1 MEWKRTRPSYFYEGN
16 IFSKFLDTK
25 RANLNKNLIGRELW
39 NAVSKMSQTFGITLY
54 EIIKKGDVK
63 FEIFHSSCSTR
74 ILLKIG
80 TLSVKGMSHTERGS
94 RKEFLIAVFLTA
106 ILSPYI

>member
-1 MEWKRTRPSYFYEGN
+1 MNVEGKRTRPSYFYEGN

-25 RANLNKNLIGRELW
+25 CANLNKNLIGRELW

-63 FEIFHSSCSTR
+63 FETLHSSCSTR

-80 TLSVKGMSHTERGS
+80 TLSVKGI
-94 RKEFLIAVFLTA
+94 RKNVLFFPSYREGRLA
-106 ILSPYI
+106 